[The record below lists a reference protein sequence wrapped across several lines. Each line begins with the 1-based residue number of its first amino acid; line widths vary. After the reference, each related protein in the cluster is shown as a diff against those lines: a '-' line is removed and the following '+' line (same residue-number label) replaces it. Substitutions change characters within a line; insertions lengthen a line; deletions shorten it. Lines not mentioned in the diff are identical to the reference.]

1 MPGQRPGPIEHTTI
15 HLPTHERR
23 VGGSIVLAMVVHG
36 AIALAL
42 LGALDSPHSFDWLVL
57 PRSSPDTTIER
68 VRYVELGSVDPAPT
82 VTPPHASPVSPAID
96 QPSPATLP
104 DATPTDGASTAAP
117 PFASPTVIDSRFAA
131 LTDSGRPTTGV
142 TLRPGSADPRI
153 WSAAGRSSAPLSIS
167 PSTTAARFDATA
179 HAGVLHGTLARG
191 IAASNDSIAALGV
204 QTVRPDWVT
213 THGDHSYG
221 MDNTSIHLGK
231 VSVPAVLLGL
241 LPING
246 FGCMPTMY
254 FPDRAVRDSVGI
266 SCIQLENPTVADRNE
281 RIAEMSTEIR
291 ARAPLTLAGRE
302 EVARIA
308 TRKDREHDA
317 RTRASRSTARPP

>member
-1 MPGQRPGPIEHTTI
+1 
-15 HLPTHERR
+15 
-23 VGGSIVLAMVVHG
+23 
-36 AIALAL
+36 
-42 LGALDSPHSFDWLVL
+42 
-57 PRSSPDTTIER
+57 
-68 VRYVELGSVDPAPT
+68 
-82 VTPPHASPVSPAID
+82 
-96 QPSPATLP
+96 
-104 DATPTDGASTAAP
+104 
-117 PFASPTVIDSRFAA
+117 
-131 LTDSGRPTTGV
+131 
-142 TLRPGSADPRI
+142 
-153 WSAAGRSSAPLSIS
+153 
-167 PSTTAARFDATA
+167 
-179 HAGVLHGTLARG
+179 VLHGTLARG

-213 THGDHSYG
+213 THGDNSYG

-231 VSVPAVLLGL
+231 VRVPAVLLGL

-308 TRKDREHDA
+308 TRKDRERDA
-317 RTRASRSTARPP
+317 RARGLRSTPRPP